1 MLPLAPLVIKFGGAV
16 ISGVAQGT
24 GAVAVFSL
32 VDYFTG
38 DDPRSGQVVE
48 VSQNVEQ
55 LLEDVVKTNVALLR
69 LRNVPTDIY
78 EPLNTDL
85 T

>member
-1 MLPLAPLVIKFGGAV
+1 MLPLAPLAIKYGGIA
-16 ISGVAQGT
+16 ISGIAQGA

-38 DDPRSGQVVE
+38 DDPRGGQVVE

-85 T
+85 S